1 MFLKKIKNQRG
12 CLGERMLDVSF
23 SEKIKNHGGALRR
36 CIFVWRVRS
45 EVY

>member
-23 SEKIKNHGGALRR
+23 SEKIKSHRGGPSKMY
-36 CIFVWRVRS
+36 FRVES
-45 EVY
+45 P